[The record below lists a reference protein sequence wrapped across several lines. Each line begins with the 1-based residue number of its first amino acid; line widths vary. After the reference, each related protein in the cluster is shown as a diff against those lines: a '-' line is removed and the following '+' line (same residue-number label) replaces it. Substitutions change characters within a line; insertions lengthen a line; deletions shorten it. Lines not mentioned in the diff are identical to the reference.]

1 MATVTKLEELN
12 AVSLQLTRPAS
23 KIVDLTPVSDG
34 DASRAA
40 AFDMIYK
47 LLLLIGENMSK
58 MQQANSQ
65 TNLNQSHV
73 AESQSKATQVAAQDQ
88 VKKLDDYIQQL
99 QEQAKWGPLFI
110 FFKVLAAVVSAV
122 IAVFSCGTAA
132 GLLLSLVVIAL
143 TCSPAFDHAVAGIA
157 SALEADGVDSGTA
170 KIIADVIM
178 TVVVA
183 VLSFGTEA
191 IGGALQAGT
200 SAAEAGTEAAVSA
213 ASTIARGASSISAS
227 SAEAIISAIISSN
240 FITDLIDKIP
250 GAKKI
255 PIISVVISILVQVI
269 ALFAAGK
276 FAAGNSDTAVITSLS
291 KKLTPELLQ
300 KLTPAL
306 GLISGFANTGSG
318 IGEGVMGIK
327 QSNIQKEIAP
337 LQALLGY
344 LAAYMQ
350 TWTQLTSQSQ
360 KSMQSS
366 INNYAN
372 IFDIN
377 FSRDMQA
384 CVAAQYQG

>member
-1 MATVTKLEELN
+1 
-12 AVSLQLTRPAS
+12 
-23 KIVDLTPVSDG
+23 
-34 DASRAA
+34 
-40 AFDMIYK
+40 
-47 LLLLIGENMSK
+47 MSK
-58 MQQANSQ
+58 MQQANSE
-65 TNLNQSHV
+65 TNLDQSQV
-73 AESQSKATQVAAQDQ
+73 AKAQSNATQVASQDQ
-88 VKKLDDYIQQL
+88 VKKLDDYIHEL

-132 GLLLSLVVIAL
+132 GLLLSVVVIAL
-143 TCSPAFDHAVAGIA
+143 TASPAFDHAVAGIA
-157 SALEADGVDSGTA
+157 SALEADGVDSKTA

-178 TVVVA
+178 TVIVA
-183 VLSFGTEA
+183 VVSFGTEA
-191 IGGALQAGT
+191 LGGALQAGT
-200 SAAEAGTEAAVSA
+200 SAAEAGTESAVSA
-213 ASTIARGASSISAS
+213 GSAIARGASSISAA

-240 FITDLIDKIP
+240 LITDLIDKIP

-255 PIISVVISILVQVI
+255 PILSMIISILVQIV
-269 ALFAAGK
+269 AMVVAGK
-276 FAAGNSDTAVITSLS
+276 FAAGNSDTAVITSLT
-291 KKLTPELLQ
+291 KKITPELLQ

-306 GLISGFANTGSG
+306 GLIAGLSNAGGG
-318 IGEGVMGIK
+318 VGEGVMGMK
-327 QSNIQKEIAP
+327 ESNIQKEIAP

>member
-1 MATVTKLEELN
+1 MATLAKLEELN
-12 AVSLQLTRPAS
+12 AVSLQLTKPAS
-23 KIVDLTPVSDG
+23 KIVDLTPVNDG

-200 SAAEAGTEAAVSA
+200 SAAEAGAESAVSA
-213 ASTIARGASSISAS
+213 ASTIARGASSISAA

-240 FITDLIDKIP
+240 LITDLIDKIP

-255 PIISVVISILVQVI
+255 PILSMIISMLLQLV
-269 ALFAAGK
+269 ALIAAGK
-276 FAAGNSDTAVITSLS
+276 FAAGSSDTAVITSLT
-291 KKLTPELLQ
+291 KKITPELLQ

-306 GLISGFANTGSG
+306 GLISGLSNAGGG

-327 QSNIQKEIAP
+327 ESKILKEIAP

-344 LAAYMQ
+344 LESYMQ

-360 KSMQSS
+360 KTMQAS